1 MNGGRVKTAAMQTL
15 SESLEDYLET
25 IFLLIR
31 EQAVA
36 RSSDIAARLK
46 VSRPSVTGALQAL
59 AEKAL
64 VNYEPYGY
72 VTLTPS
78 GVAAAQKVLRR
89 HEVLKDFLVKV
100 LSVEEAEADANACR
114 MEHAVSK
121 TVVDRLVEFADFV
134 ETCPRAGAKW
144 VHGFGYHCKEAAI
157 DPDHEACTRCITRCL
172 DDVKQKPSKGEANRV
187 SMTLKDLKPGEKGQ
201 IEKLSGSGAVRR
213 RIADMGVTK
222 GTLVEVVRVAPLGD
236 PIDVRI
242 KGYHLSLRKEEA
254 ANIAVARLPVA

>member
-1 MNGGRVKTAAMQTL
+1 MAQAQAL

-31 EQAVA
+31 DRAVA
-36 RSSDIAARLK
+36 RSRDIAERMK

-59 AEKAL
+59 AERAL

-72 VTLTPS
+72 VTLTPA
-78 GVAAAQKVLRR
+78 GAAAAQKVLRR

-100 LSVEEAEADANACR
+100 LAIDAAEADANACR

-121 TVVDRLVEFADFV
+121 GVVDRLVEFAEFV

-144 VHGFGYHCKEAAI
+144 VHGFGYRCKESAAA
-157 DPDHEACTRCITRCL
+157 PERGSCVRCIETCL
-172 DDVKQKPSKGEANRV
+172 AETKRKSDKGEATIV
-187 SMTLKDLKPGEKGQ
+187 STTLKDLKPGEKGQ
-201 IEKLSGSGAVRR
+201 IEKLAGGGAVRR
-213 RIADMGVTK
+213 RMADMGVTK
-222 GTLVEVVRVAPLGD
+222 GSVVEVVRVAPMGD
-236 PIDVRI
+236 PIDVKI

-254 ANIAVARLPVA
+254 ADVAVARLPAG

>member
-1 MNGGRVKTAAMQTL
+1 MATHEPHL

-36 RSSDIAARLK
+36 RSRDIAARLNVNK
-46 VSRPSVTGALQAL
+46 SSVTGALQAL
-59 AEKAL
+59 AERAL

-72 VTLTPS
+72 VTLTPA
-78 GVAAAQKVLRR
+78 GAAAAQKVLRR
-89 HEVLKDFLVKV
+89 HEALRDFLVKV

-114 MEHAVSK
+114 MEHAISK
-121 TVVDRLVEFADFV
+121 GVMDRLVEFAEFV

-144 VHGFGYHCKEAAI
+144 IRGFGYRCQEAAAV
-157 DPDHEACTRCITRCL
+157 PEKHSCERCIAQCL
-172 DDVKQKPSKGEANRV
+172 DDVKSRETQGATQTVSTTLSK
-187 SMTLKDLKPGEKGQ
+187 LKPGDKGR
-201 IEKLSGSGAVRR
+201 IDKIAGIGAVAR

-222 GTLVEVVRVAPLGD
+222 GSLVEVVRVAPLGD
-236 PIDVRI
+236 HIDVKI

-254 ANIAVARLPVA
+254 AGIAVTRLPAK

>member
-1 MNGGRVKTAAMQTL
+1 MVHMQGL

-36 RSSDIAARLK
+36 RSRDIAARLK

-59 AEKAL
+59 AERAL

-72 VTLTPS
+72 VTLTPA
-78 GVAAAQKVLRR
+78 GAAAAQKVLRR

-100 LSVEEAEADANACR
+100 LSIDEPEADANACR

-121 TVVDRLVEFADFV
+121 GVVDRLVDFAEFV

-144 VHGFGYHCKEAAI
+144 VHGFGYRCQEAAA
-157 DPDHEACTRCITRCL
+157 DPEKKNCEKCVSQCL
-172 DDVKQKPSKGEANRV
+172 DDVRKRIPKGEERRV
-187 SMTLKDLKPGEKGQ
+187 RVTLKELKPGEKGR
-201 IEKLSGSGAVRR
+201 IEQVGGAGAVRR
-213 RIADMGVTK
+213 RIADMGMTK
-222 GTLVEVVRVAPLGD
+222 GSLVEVVRVAPLGD
-236 PIDVRI
+236 PIDVKV

-254 ANIAVARLPVA
+254 AEIAVSSIPST

>member
-1 MNGGRVKTAAMQTL
+1 MATTQAL

-36 RSSDIAARLK
+36 RSKDIAARLK

-59 AEKAL
+59 AERAL

-72 VTLTPS
+72 VTLTAA
-78 GVAAAQKVLRR
+78 GAAAAQKVVRR
-89 HEVLKDFLVKV
+89 HEVLRDFMVKV
-100 LSVEEAEADANACR
+100 LSIDLAEADANACR

-121 TVVDRLVEFADFV
+121 AVVDRLVDFAEFV

-144 VHGFGYHCKEAAI
+144 VHGFGYHCKEAAA
-157 DPDHEACTRCITRCL
+157 DPGKETCTRCITMCL
-172 DDVKQKPSKGEANRV
+172 DEVNARESKGARSAV
-187 SMTLKDLKPGEKGQ
+187 STTLKELKPGEKGL
-201 IEKLSGSGAVRR
+201 IEKLAGGGAVKRR
-213 RIADMGVTK
+213 MADMGATK
-222 GTLVEVVRVAPLGD
+222 GTLVEVVRVAPMGD
-236 PIDVRI
+236 PVEVKI

-254 ANIAVARLPVA
+254 ADIAVSRLPSE

>member
-1 MNGGRVKTAAMQTL
+1 VKEFMHHAPAL

-36 RSSDIAARLK
+36 RSRDIAARLK

-64 VNYEPYGY
+64 VNYEPYGV
-72 VTLTPS
+72 VTLTTA
-78 GVAAAQKVLRR
+78 GAAAAQKVLRR

-121 TVVDRLVEFADFV
+121 TVVDRLVEFAEFV
-134 ETCPRAGAKW
+134 ETCPRAGSKW
-144 VHGFGYHCKEAAI
+144 VHGFGYRCKEAAVA
-157 DPDHEACTRCITRCL
+157 PTRETCTRCITQCL
-172 DDVKQKPSKGEANRV
+172 EDVKQKPSKGEDKRV

-201 IEKLSGSGAVRR
+201 IEKLSGTGAVRR

-222 GTLVEVVRVAPLGD
+222 GSLVEVVRVAPMGD
-236 PIDVRI
+236 PIDVKV

-254 ANIAVARLPVA
+254 ADIAVVKLPPL

>member
-1 MNGGRVKTAAMQTL
+1 MNTTQTL

-36 RSSDIAARLK
+36 RSKDIAARLK

-59 AEKAL
+59 AERAL

-72 VTLTPS
+72 VTLTAA
-78 GVAAAQKVLRR
+78 GAAAAQRVVRR

-100 LSVEEAEADANACR
+100 LSIDPAEADANACR

-121 TVVDRLVEFADFV
+121 TVVDRLVDFAEFV

-144 VHGFGYHCKEAAI
+144 VHGFGYHCKEAAVA
-157 DPDHEACTRCITRCL
+157 PGKETCTRCVTQCL
-172 DDVKQKPSKGEANRV
+172 DEVKKTDMKGAAKTV
-187 SMTLKDLKPGEKGQ
+187 STTLKDLEPGEKGL
-201 IEKLSGSGAVRR
+201 IEKLAGGGAVKRR
-213 RIADMGVTK
+213 MADMGVTK
-222 GTLVEVVRVAPLGD
+222 GTLVEVVRVAPMGD
-236 PIDVRI
+236 PIDVKI

-254 ANIAVARLPVA
+254 AGIAVARLPVA